1 MNPSEPLT
9 AMVVKTLSGEVS
21 LLEGEEVL
29 VLGVDQG
36 PTAELLIRVAGTD
49 GREAKVRPN
58 LLAVSRTSEMPTLCK
73 LDDVNLMVQELDFW
87 RRLWLAA
94 SPRKAVAMERMAG
107 WVSRAS
113 EEESGTPVPLAVLQ
127 NARANYGKKLRM
139 DFES

>member
-36 PTAELLIRVAGTD
+36 PTSELLIRVAGTD

-107 WVSRAS
+107 SVSRAS
-113 EEESGTPVPLAVLQ
+113 EEGGTSVPLAVLQ